1 MTIKDYFSSTK
12 GKGVLS
18 TADSSGNVNS
28 AVYGRPHVMEDGTLA
43 FIMRDRL
50 THHNLTSNPGA
61 VYLFIEEGKGYKGKR
76 LYLTKIKEE
85 VNSPLIKELQR
96 REYDIEPAENRY
108 LVFFELTRDLPLIG
122 SGK

>member
-50 THHNLTSNPGA
+50 THHNLTSNPSA